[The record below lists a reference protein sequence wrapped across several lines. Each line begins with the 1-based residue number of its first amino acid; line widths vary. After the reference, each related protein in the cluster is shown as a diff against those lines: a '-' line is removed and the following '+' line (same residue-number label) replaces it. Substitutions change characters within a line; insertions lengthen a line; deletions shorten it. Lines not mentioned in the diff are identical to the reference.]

1 MPRWGQLPRWLLMTI
16 AVAFSAAMVTYGC
29 LWMYTAHHRTAP
41 VELGLDTEY
50 SFTTRCSVVRSV
62 YPGSPA
68 EKAGLRPA
76 DHIIAVNGQPLV
88 TDEPFTRTW
97 LVSHPGDSVELEV
110 QRPGVKDAFL
120 VHGVFRAS
128 HPDEHNEGLA
138 SSALRILSYY
148 PIPFFVVGLTVLFL
162 RIEDRNAW
170 LLILLFSAFIAVPDV
185 QNYGLLKSGVPFMMA
200 WRAVFEGML
209 SAVFYLFFVVFPARS
224 PVDRLLPW
232 LKWLGFALGISF
244 GLSGIRQGGP
254 APPPFFA
261 SVVGKSPVQI
271 TMLVYIYGFLALGIV
286 ALVSNALAASTPEAR
301 RKIRVIAW
309 GTVVGVLP
317 IAAEKA
323 AQDFAQFR
331 PPFWL
336 DTTLALTTFLFPL
349 SFAYAVVKHRVM
361 EIPALLRRSAR
372 YVLVQRGYA
381 LLLFGGAVAA
391 IVVFTHTI
399 ARFFPAATAN
409 VGMGISAA
417 FGIAL
422 VWASAPLVKRGA
434 EGIDRR
440 FFRSA
445 YDARKILQD
454 LAIKT
459 RTVNNRHELAIL
471 LVKHIE
477 EALRPKSLT
486 CYLEDSDGA
495 LTAESGDT
503 SVELANL
510 PATLLLL
517 TDLARRGRSWEL
529 PPSEPGPNGEPSEF
543 TPLAAECLVPILGR
557 DSRLTGLLVLGQR
570 LSEEPYSGEDRQL
583 LDSVASQAG
592 GALEGIRMAEA
603 MAERL
608 ESERRA
614 ERDMEIAR
622 EVQARLFPQKLP
634 AMKRLEYAGGCIQ
647 ARQVGGDYYD
657 FLDFGSGR
665 LGIVLADIAGKGISG
680 ALLMA
685 NLQAN
690 LRSQY
695 ATALND
701 LPGLLKSVNRLF
713 CENTNDSSYATLFFA
728 NYDDSTRRLTYAN
741 CGHNAPLI
749 FRTCGTVDR
758 LESTTTVVGL
768 FEEWECELA
777 ETNLNAGD
785 LLVIYTDGITEAPNA
800 AAEEFG
806 EARLRELVLANRNA
820 APGDL
825 LASIHASVQTF
836 SGETQAD
843 DLTLV
848 VARAK

>member
-16 AVAFSAAMVTYGC
+16 AVALSAAMLTYGS
-29 LWMYTAHHRTAP
+29 LWMYVVRHRVAP

-50 SFTTRCSVVRSV
+50 SLSTRCSVIRSV
-62 YPGSPA
+62 YPDSPA

-76 DHIIAVNGQPLV
+76 DHIIAVNGQPLD

-97 LVSHPGDSVELEV
+97 LVSRPGDPVELEV
-110 QRPGVKDAFL
+110 QRPGVPGTL
-120 VHGVFRAS
+120 LIHGVFRAA
-128 HPDEHNEGLA
+128 HPDEHIEGFTSSAIQILNFYPVPFCVIGLA
-138 SSALRILSYY
+138 
-148 PIPFFVVGLTVLFL
+148 VLFL
-162 RIEDRNAW
+162 RLEDRNSW
-170 LLILLFSAFIAVPDV
+170 LLALLFTAIIGVPDV
-185 QNYGLLKSGVPFMMA
+185 PTYGLPGRAAPFFFVY
-200 WRAVFEGML
+200 RSVFVSLL
-209 SAVFYLFFVVFPARS
+209 SAVFYIFFSVFPSRS
-224 PVDRLLPW
+224 PLDRRVPW
-232 LKWLGFALGISF
+232 LKWLGLALGAVFALS
-244 GLSGIRQGGP
+244 GLREGHP
-254 APPPFFA
+254 TPPPFLA
-261 SVVGKSPVQI
+261 ELVGQRPALI
-271 TMLVYIYGFLALGIV
+271 LMFIYIYGFLALGIIS
-286 ALVSNALAASTPEAR
+286 LVSSFFSACTPEAR
-301 RKIRVIAW
+301 KKVRVIAW
-309 GTVVGVLP
+309 GTVIGLLP
-317 IAAEKA
+317 VVAEKA
-323 AQDFAQFR
+323 AQDFANFR
-331 PPFWL
+331 PPLGL
-336 DTTLALTTFLFPL
+336 DVTAALITFLFPL
-349 SFAYAVVKHRVM
+349 SFAYAVLKHRVM

-372 YVLVQRGYA
+372 YVLVQRGYS

-391 IVVFTHTI
+391 IVLFTHTI

-417 FGIAL
+417 FGVAL
-422 VWASAPLVKRGA
+422 VWASGPLVKRGA

-459 RTVNNRHELAIL
+459 RTVSDRHELAML
-471 LVKHIE
+471 LVKHID
-477 EALRPKSLT
+477 EALHPKSLT

-529 PPSEPGPNGEPSEF
+529 PPSEPGSDGQPSEF

-557 DSRLTGLLVLGQR
+557 DSHLAGLLVLGQR

-634 AMKRLEYAGGCIQ
+634 AMNRLEYAGGCIQ

-728 NYDDSTRRLTYAN
+728 KYDDSTRRLTYAN

-758 LESTTTVVGL
+758 LESTTTVLGL

-820 APGDL
+820 APADL
-825 LASIHASVQTF
+825 LAGIHSTVQTF